1 MSSESQVTDRDWGS
15 DRGSDRGRDRGS
27 DRGSEIWDYLGAS
40 SLREVPF

>member
-15 DRGSDRGRDRGS
+15 DRGSDRGS
-27 DRGSEIWDYLGAS
+27 DKGSEMWDYLGTS